1 MDAENVRKL
10 LREQVGVRIGPDTS
24 AYLLGRLLD
33 PPDGKH
39 TPIAVMGGD
48 ARTGAAIRTF
58 VEPAILLQGNA

>member
-10 LREQVGVRIGPDTS
+10 LREQIGVRVGPRTGE
-24 AYLLGRLLD
+24 YVLGRILD

-39 TPIAVMGGD
+39 VPIAVMGGD

>member
-24 AYLLGRLLD
+24 EYVLGRLLA

-39 TPIAVMGGD
+39 APIAVMGGD
-48 ARTGAAIRTF
+48 ARTGAPIRTF

>member
-1 MDAENVRKL
+1 VDAENVRKL
-10 LREQVGVRIGPDTS
+10 LRERSGVRIGPRTS
-24 AYLLGRLLD
+24 DYVLGRLLD

-39 TPIAVMGGD
+39 APIAVMGGD